1 MVKQFAE
8 WLSTTSPSVFIQNHN
23 SWVIP
28 AIQSIHIV
36 GIGVVLGSVFMID
49 LRILGWAGMDQT
61 LRQTTSRFG
70 PWLTGGLYLMLVTG
84 ILMVI
89 GEPVRELVTFSF
101 WLKMFL
107 VAVSTVIAVA
117 FQISLR
123 KHEQRWEEMLIK
135 RRSIQGL
142 AILTFLIWLGIII
155 LGRLIAYDHIW
166 GPWSPATKA

>member
-1 MVKQFAE
+1 MKQFAG

-28 AIQSIHIV
+28 TIQSIHIV
-36 GIGVVLGSVFMID
+36 GIAVVMGSVFMIY

-61 LRQTTSRFG
+61 LRQTTGRFG
-70 PWLTGGLYLMLVTG
+70 PWLTGGLGLMLVTG

-107 VAVSTVIAVA
+107 VAVNSLIAAA
-117 FQISLR
+117 FQIELQ
-123 KHEQRWEEMLIK
+123 KHERLWEDTLVNRQSIK
-135 RRSIQGL
+135 GL
-142 AILTFLIWLGIII
+142 AIATLLIWVCIII
-155 LGRLIAYDHIW
+155 LGRLIAYDHVW
-166 GPWSPATKA
+166 GSWSPATKA

>member
-1 MVKQFAE
+1 
-8 WLSTTSPSVFIQNHN
+8 
-23 SWVIP
+23 
-28 AIQSIHIV
+28 
-36 GIGVVLGSVFMID
+36 
-49 LRILGWAGMDQT
+49 
-61 LRQTTSRFG
+61 
-70 PWLTGGLYLMLVTG
+70 MLVTG
-84 ILMVI
+84 VLMVV

-107 VAVSTVIAVA
+107 VAVSTVIATI

-123 KHEQRWEEMLIK
+123 KHEQRWEETLVK

-142 AILTFLIWLGIII
+142 AILTFLIWLCIII

>member
-23 SWVIP
+23 GWVIP
-28 AIQSIHIV
+28 TIQSIHIV
-36 GIGVVLGSVFMID
+36 GIGVVLGSVFMIY
-49 LRILGWAGMDQT
+49 LRILGWAGLDQT

-107 VAVSTVIAVA
+107 VAVSTLIAA
-117 FQISLR
+117 IFQISLR
-123 KHEQRWEEMLIK
+123 KHEHRWEETLIR
-135 RRSIQGL
+135 RRSVQGL
-142 AILTFLIWLGIII
+142 AILTFLIWLCIII

>member
-1 MVKQFAE
+1 VKQFAE
-8 WLSTTSPSVFIQNHN
+8 WLSTTFLSVFLQNHY
-23 SWVIP
+23 SWAVP
-28 AIQSIHIV
+28 TIQSIHIA
-36 GIGVVLGSVFMID
+36 GIGIVLGSVFMVC

-70 PWLTGGLYLMLVTG
+70 PWLTGGLWLMLATG

-107 VAVSTVIAVA
+107 VAVSTLIASI
-117 FQISLR
+117 FQSRVR
-123 KHEQRWEEMLIK
+123 KNERLWEETLIR

-142 AILTFLIWLGIII
+142 AILTFLIWACIII
-155 LGRLIAYDHIW
+155 LGRLIAYDHVW
-166 GPWSPATKA
+166 GSWSPATKA

>member
-1 MVKQFAE
+1 
-8 WLSTTSPSVFIQNHN
+8 
-23 SWVIP
+23 
-28 AIQSIHIV
+28 
-36 GIGVVLGSVFMID
+36 MIC

-70 PWLTGGLYLMLVTG
+70 PWLTGGLWLMLVTG

-107 VAVSTVIAVA
+107 VAVSTVVVTI
-117 FQISLR
+117 FQSSLR
-123 KHEQRWEEMLIK
+123 KHEQRWEDTLVQRGSIK
-135 RRSIQGL
+135 GL
-142 AILTFLIWLGIII
+142 AIVTFLIWVCIII

-166 GPWSPATKA
+166 GSWSPATKA

>member
-8 WLSTTSPSVFIQNHN
+8 WLSTTAPSVFIQNHN
-23 SWVIP
+23 AWVIP

-36 GIGVVLGSVFMID
+36 GIGVVLGSVFMIY

-61 LRQTTSRFG
+61 LRQTTSRFA
-70 PWLTGGLYLMLVTG
+70 PWLTAGLYLMLATG
-84 ILMVI
+84 VLMVI

-101 WLKMFL
+101 WLKMLL
-107 VAVSTVIAVA
+107 VAISTVFAVA
-117 FQISLR
+117 FQVSLR
-123 KHEQRWEEMLIK
+123 KHEQRWEEILVK

-142 AILTFLIWLGIII
+142 AILTFLIWVCIIV

-166 GPWSPATKA
+166 GSWSPAAKA